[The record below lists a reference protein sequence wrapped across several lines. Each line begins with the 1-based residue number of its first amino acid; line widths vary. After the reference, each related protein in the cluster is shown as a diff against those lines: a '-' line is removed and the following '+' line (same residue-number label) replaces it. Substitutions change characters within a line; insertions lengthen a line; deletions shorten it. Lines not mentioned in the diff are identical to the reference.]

1 MKLLP
6 PTHAKIF
13 NSYNRLAYLYGIN
26 AMRNGELAHKEIEKL
41 LADRD
46 RTGDGEKLRSSSES
60 ILRRLGKVMKFGDLS
75 EKVFLEQL
83 RKDEQKEECERV
95 RALVSQL
102 QEKLFDK
109 WIKDHSA
116 NP

>member
-1 MKLLP
+1 
-6 PTHAKIF
+6 
-13 NSYNRLAYLYGIN
+13 
-26 AMRNGELAHKEIEKL
+26 
-41 LADRD
+41 
-46 RTGDGEKLRSSSES
+46 
-60 ILRRLGKVMKFGDLS
+60 MKFGDLS